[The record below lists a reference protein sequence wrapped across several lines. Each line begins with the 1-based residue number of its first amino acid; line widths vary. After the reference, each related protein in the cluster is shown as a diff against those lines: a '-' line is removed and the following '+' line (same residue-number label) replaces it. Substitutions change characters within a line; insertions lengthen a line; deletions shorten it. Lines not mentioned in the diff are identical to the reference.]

1 MNKFQLLLP
10 IIIYLFI
17 TILIAYYISKK
28 ENKNNFT
35 ESYFIGNRS
44 MGAFVLAMTV
54 VSTYIGASSFL
65 GGPSIAYK
73 LGLGWV
79 LLACIQIPLIFF
91 TLGVLGKKIA
101 IISRKIKAV
110 TLIDILR
117 KRYNNEF
124 LIVLLSVLM
133 LIFLFASIIAQFIGG
148 ARLIESIIDI
158 DYKIALTIFV
168 FTVIFYTTIGGFKAV
183 TITDAIQGLIMM
195 ISTFVLFFVIVN
207 KVGSM
212 SEITSIIK
220 NVDSNLLTPDAG
232 GAISRPYILSFWIL
246 VGIGILGLP
255 ATTVRSMGYKD
266 SKALHNGM
274 IIGTFVVGFLLIGMH
289 LVGFMGRAIEPN
301 IDVSD
306 KLIPILALKNLHPII
321 AGIFI
326 GGPLAAIMSTVDSL
340 LILISSSIVKDLY
353 INYVNKNANDKKL
366 KKISLIISISIGLI
380 TYLLSINPPSL
391 IVWVNLF
398 ALAGQ
403 EVLFFVPVF
412 MGLYWERGN
421 DKGAIVSVIVGFV
434 VFILLEKFKFS
445 IFGLMSIVP
454 ALMFALIAYILVSLI
469 TKKND
474 KEVIELFFE

>member
-1 MNKFQLLLP
+1 MNRIELLIPVIL
-10 IIIYLFI
+10 YLFI
-17 TILIAYYISKK
+17 TIYIAYYISKK
-28 ENKNNFT
+28 EKKGNFT

-65 GGPSIAYK
+65 GGPSTAYK

-91 TLGVLGKKIA
+91 TLGVLGKKMA

-110 TLIDILR
+110 TIIDVLR
-117 KRYNNEF
+117 KRYDNEY
-124 LIVLLSVLM
+124 LIILLSILM

-148 ARLIESIIDI
+148 ARLIESILDI

-183 TITDAIQGLIMM
+183 TITDAIQGLVMM
-195 ISTFVLFFVIVN
+195 VSTFVLFFVIVN

-212 SEITSIIK
+212 SEITSTIK
-220 NVDSNLLTPDAG
+220 NVDPNLLTPNAG
-232 GAISRPYILSFWIL
+232 GAIPKPYILSFWVL

-266 SKALHNGM
+266 SKALHNAM
-274 IIGTFVVGFLLIGMH
+274 LIGTFVVGFLLIGMH
-289 LVGFMGRAIEPN
+289 LVGFMGKAIEPN

-306 KLIPILALKNLHPII
+306 KLIPILALKNLHPIV
-321 AGIFI
+321 AGVFI

-340 LILISSSIVKDLY
+340 LILISSSLVKDLY
-353 INYVNKNANDKKL
+353 ITYIEPNSNDKKL
-366 KKISLIISISIGLI
+366 KKISLLITITIGLV

-391 IVWVNLF
+391 IVRVNLF

-403 EVLFFVPVF
+403 EVLFFVPVL
-412 MGLYWERGN
+412 MGLYWRRGN
-421 DKGAIVSVIVGFV
+421 DMGAIASVVVGFIT
-434 VFILLEKFKFS
+434 FIILEKFKFS
-445 IFGLMSIVP
+445 IFGLLNIVP
-454 ALMFALIAYILVSLI
+454 SLTFALIAYVVVSLL
-469 TKKND
+469 TKKTK
-474 KEVIELFFE
+474 KEILDLFFE

>member
-17 TILIAYYISKK
+17 TILVAYYISRK

-195 ISTFVLFFVIVN
+195 ISTFVLFVVIVN

-212 SEITSIIK
+212 SEITSTIK
-220 NVDSNLLTPDAG
+220 SIDPNLLTPDAG
-232 GAISRPYILSFWIL
+232 SAISRPYILSFWIL

-353 INYVNKNANDKKL
+353 INYVNKNTSDSKL
-366 KKISLIISISIGLI
+366 KKVSLIITISIGLI
-380 TYLLSINPPSL
+380 TYILSINPPSL

-412 MGLYWERGN
+412 MGLYWKRGN
-421 DKGAIVSVIVGFV
+421 DKGAIASVIVGFV
-434 VFILLEKFKFS
+434 VFIMLEKFKYS

-454 ALMFALIAYILVSLI
+454 ALVFALISYIIVSFMS
-469 TKKND
+469 KEND
-474 KEVIELFFE
+474 KESIDLFFE

>member
-17 TILIAYYISKK
+17 TILVAYYISRK

-195 ISTFVLFFVIVN
+195 ISTFVLFVVIVN

-212 SEITSIIK
+212 SEITSTIK
-220 NVDSNLLTPDAG
+220 SIDPNLLTPDAG

-353 INYVNKNANDKKL
+353 INYVNKNTSDSKL
-366 KKISLIISISIGLI
+366 KKVSLIITISIGLI
-380 TYLLSINPPSL
+380 TYILSINPPSL

-412 MGLYWERGN
+412 MGLYWKRGN
-421 DKGAIVSVIVGFV
+421 DKGAIASVIVGFV
-434 VFILLEKFKFS
+434 VFIMLEKFKYS

-454 ALMFALIAYILVSLI
+454 ALVFALISYIIVSFMS
-469 TKKND
+469 KEND
-474 KEVIELFFE
+474 KESIDLFFE

>member
-1 MNKFQLLLP
+1 MNKFQLLWP

-17 TILIAYYISKK
+17 TILVAYYISRK

-168 FTVIFYTTIGGFKAV
+168 FTVIFYY
-183 TITDAIQGLIMM
+183 
-195 ISTFVLFFVIVN
+195 N
-207 KVGSM
+207 
-212 SEITSIIK
+212 
-220 NVDSNLLTPDAG
+220 
-232 GAISRPYILSFWIL
+232 YWWI
-246 VGIGILGLP
+246 
-255 ATTVRSMGYKD
+255 
-266 SKALHNGM
+266 
-274 IIGTFVVGFLLIGMH
+274 
-289 LVGFMGRAIEPN
+289 
-301 IDVSD
+301 
-306 KLIPILALKNLHPII
+306 
-321 AGIFI
+321 
-326 GGPLAAIMSTVDSL
+326 
-340 LILISSSIVKDLY
+340 
-353 INYVNKNANDKKL
+353 
-366 KKISLIISISIGLI
+366 
-380 TYLLSINPPSL
+380 
-391 IVWVNLF
+391 
-398 ALAGQ
+398 
-403 EVLFFVPVF
+403 
-412 MGLYWERGN
+412 
-421 DKGAIVSVIVGFV
+421 
-434 VFILLEKFKFS
+434 
-445 IFGLMSIVP
+445 
-454 ALMFALIAYILVSLI
+454 
-469 TKKND
+469 
-474 KEVIELFFE
+474 

>member
-17 TILIAYYISKK
+17 TILVAYYISRK

-195 ISTFVLFFVIVN
+195 ISTFVLFVVIVN

-212 SEITSIIK
+212 SEITSTIK
-220 NVDSNLLTPDAG
+220 SIDPNLLTPDAG

-353 INYVNKNANDKKL
+353 INYVNKNTSDSKL
-366 KKISLIISISIGLI
+366 KKVSLIITISIGLI
-380 TYLLSINPPSL
+380 IYILSINPPSL

-412 MGLYWERGN
+412 MGLYWKRGN
-421 DKGAIVSVIVGFV
+421 DKGAIASVIVGFV
-434 VFILLEKFKFS
+434 VFIMLEKFKYS

-454 ALMFALIAYILVSLI
+454 ALVFALISYIIVSFMS
-469 TKKND
+469 KEND
-474 KEVIELFFE
+474 KESIDLFFE

>member
-1 MNKFQLLLP
+1 MNKFQLLWP

-17 TILIAYYISKK
+17 TILVAYYISRK

-195 ISTFVLFFVIVN
+195 ISTFVLFVVIVN

-212 SEITSIIK
+212 SEITSTIK
-220 NVDSNLLTPDAG
+220 SIDPNLLTPDAG

-353 INYVNKNANDKKL
+353 INYVNKNTSDSKL
-366 KKISLIISISIGLI
+366 KKVSLIITISIGLI
-380 TYLLSINPPSL
+380 TYILSINPPSL

-412 MGLYWERGN
+412 MGLYWKRGN
-421 DKGAIVSVIVGFV
+421 DKGAIASVIVGFV
-434 VFILLEKFKFS
+434 VFIMLEKFKYS

-454 ALMFALIAYILVSLI
+454 ALVFALISYIIVSFMS
-469 TKKND
+469 KEND
-474 KEVIELFFE
+474 KESIDLFFE